1 MFPFW
6 TIADFIE
13 TKVLLCF
20 IFLTPVLYQAA
31 IHPEQYSN
39 TLPKSALKT
48 LHEKIHSVTTVA
60 AAVLGD
66 SSKFPEDWLFS
77 YRWGKGS
84 RGKKGGKEEN
94 NVLPNGEKIIHI
106 TVGGR
111 TSAVVESRQKKIR
124 GSGEE
129 EEEEVKKPAKKK
141 GTVKEVKDPP
151 KKSAKEKESPATKKS
166 AKVVKA
172 EETTPKKKRVSTKVE
187 EEVEEEA
194 VTPKKRRIS
203 GKAANGTP
211 KSTPTQKSSR
221 GKA

>member
-1 MFPFW
+1 V
-6 TIADFIE
+6 A
-13 TKVLLCF
+13 
-20 IFLTPVLYQAA
+20 
-31 IHPEQYSN
+31 
-39 TLPKSALKT
+39 
-48 LHEKIHSVTTVA
+48 TVA

-77 YRWGKGS
+77 YRWGKGT

-129 EEEEVKKPAKKK
+129 EKEEVKKPAKKK
-141 GTVKEVKDPP
+141 GAVKEEKEAP
-151 KKSAKEKESPATKKS
+151 KKSAKGKESPATKKS

-172 EETTPKKKRVSTKVE
+172 EETTPKKRRVSAKAE
-187 EEVEEEA
+187 DEVEDE
-194 VTPKKRRIS
+194 VTPKKRRVS
-203 GKAANGTP
+203 GKASNGTP
-211 KSTPTQKSSR
+211 QSTPTRKSSR
-221 GKA
+221 SKA